1 MKMTKVEMVNYLKS
15 KKVPFRFVMTGQG
28 EKLGVMFGDL
38 EHTFSFEGFRNEEEV
53 YETIVF
59 PWQIIHNETSKNRL
73 AEQIL
78 NFEYAKK
85 KLRVRLIHEIL
96 GDMLCRKCYDFY
108 EEVYMEVGIL
118 SIRLKKTIL
127 NEYGV
132 SEEEIFEIAEKN
144 MQTFPKTCL
153 DIKKLIGEES
163 RSHSPEEY
171 R

>member
-1 MKMTKVEMVNYLKS
+1 
-15 KKVPFRFVMTGQG
+15 
-28 EKLGVMFGDL
+28 
-38 EHTFSFEGFRNEEEV
+38 
-53 YETIVF
+53 
-59 PWQIIHNETSKNRL
+59 
-73 AEQIL
+73 
-78 NFEYAKK
+78 
-85 KLRVRLIHEIL
+85 
-96 GDMLCRKCYDFY
+96 

>member
-38 EHTFSFEGFRNEEEV
+38 EHTFSFEDFRNEEEV

-108 EEVYMEVGIL
+108 EEVYMEIGIL
-118 SIRLKKTIL
+118 SHKPVKPLALAMGI
-127 NEYGV
+127 
-132 SEEEIFEIAEKN
+132 
-144 MQTFPKTCL
+144 
-153 DIKKLIGEES
+153 
-163 RSHSPEEY
+163 
-171 R
+171 